1 MFTLR
6 NPRLQYLFNSEID
19 ELKKSFLDLQKQT
32 DEKNYKY
39 EVMIAFWLA
48 IELQKDEEA
57 RTMVSIDPLVSQII
71 INLREN
77 GTVYQKHQRKL
88 MLKRE
93 KNNLNYVAVA
103 SQQQDNDDESRPN
116 PLDSKSK
123 VEKLDKP
130 KEYAGIEMDERNEVS
145 ELTTQKFKQF
155 QGKIAEKEGDK
166 LPHSGTIEE
175 LDEGLER
182 LKQVKRSGEIRD
194 MQDVLD
200 LKKIM
205 KSKVGSPFATNVL
218 RIALNFKEEVISS
231 VLVYAYMVSLDEKML
246 VRALKTN

>member
-1 MFTLR
+1 M
-6 NPRLQYLFNSEID
+6 
-19 ELKKSFLDLQKQT
+19 
-32 DEKNYKY
+32 
-39 EVMIAFWLA
+39 
-48 IELQKDEEA
+48 
-57 RTMVSIDPLVSQII
+57 
-71 INLREN
+71 
-77 GTVYQKHQRKL
+77 
-88 MLKRE
+88 
-93 KNNLNYVAVA
+93 
-103 SQQQDNDDESRPN
+103 
-116 PLDSKSK
+116 LDSKSK
-123 VEKLDKP
+123 VEKPEKT